1 MGVCFNGQWPVPPS
15 PKGARGL
22 IHPVGFFK
30 ILLSGRRAEQTIAMD
45 LMIQSTQTNLTPL
58 PLTVSQWA
66 LLFFLAMLLFP
77 RPVISAEFEFSG
89 YGLGEAR
96 IFANSA
102 IHPGQED
109 HSASFAIQPEF
120 YYELEDGSSFL
131 FTPFY
136 RVDSTDKE
144 RTHFDVRELSY
155 LGLFD
160 NFEVRAGVRKVFWG
174 TTEIL
179 HLVDIINQT
188 DLVEN
193 IDSEDKLGQPMLN
206 LSTARDWGILDLFIL
221 PYFRERTFAGR
232 SGRLRGQA
240 IVDTDQVRYE
250 SAAEEWHTDWAIR
263 YSQVFGDVDLGLY
276 HFYGTSR
283 EPTLVPGTDGD
294 GNLVFIP
301 FYEQMNQT
309 GLDLSYVTGEW
320 LWKTEALYR
329 TGQGADDYFAWTGG
343 FEYTFTRA
351 FESAMDIGVVLEGMY
366 DGRGNDATTPFENDI
381 GLGLRIALNDAAST
395 EALFGLVQDVGTD
408 ARSLFLE
415 ANQRFGD
422 NWKLSLELRAFLSQP
437 ESDLLFGQH
446 DDDLLQVELFYY
458 F

>member
-1 MGVCFNGQWPVPPS
+1 MIPP
-15 PKGARGL
+15 K
-22 IHPVGFFK
+22 K
-30 ILLSGRRAEQTIAMD
+30 TIFD
-45 LMIQSTQTNLTPL
+45 QL
-58 PLTVSQWA
+58 PLTANQWA
-66 LLFFLAMLLFP
+66 LVFFLIALLFP
-77 RPVISAEFEFSG
+77 RPSHSGEFEISG
-89 YGLGEAR
+89 YVSGEAR

-109 HSASFAIQPEF
+109 HSASFAMQPEF

-136 RVDSTDKE
+136 RLDSADKE

-155 LGLFD
+155 LGLFE

-174 TTEIL
+174 TTEVL

-193 IDSEDKLGQPMLN
+193 GDAEEKLGQPMLN
-206 LSTARDWGILDLFIL
+206 ISTVQDWGTLDLFML

-232 SGRLRGQA
+232 SGRLRGSSV
-240 IVDTDQVRYE
+240 VDTDQVRYE

-263 YSQVFGDVDLGLY
+263 YNNVFGDVDLGLY

-283 EPTLVPGTDGD
+283 DPTLLPGSDAD
-294 GNLVFIP
+294 GNNIFIP
-301 FYEQMNQT
+301 LYEQINQT
-309 GLDLSYVTGEW
+309 GLDVSYVIGEW

-351 FESAMDIGVVLEGMY
+351 FDSAMDIGIVLEGMY
-366 DGRGNDATTPFENDI
+366 DDRGNDATTPFENDI
-381 GLGLRIALNDAAST
+381 ALAFRFALNDAAST

-408 ARSLFLE
+408 SRSLFLE
-415 ANQRFGD
+415 ASRRFGD
-422 NWKLSLELRAFLSQP
+422 QWKLSLEIRAFLSQP
-437 ESDLLFGQH
+437 ESDVLFGQR
-446 DDDLLQVELFYY
+446 DDELLQIEMFYY

>member
-1 MGVCFNGQWPVPPS
+1 
-15 PKGARGL
+15 
-22 IHPVGFFK
+22 
-30 ILLSGRRAEQTIAMD
+30 
-45 LMIQSTQTNLTPL
+45 
-58 PLTVSQWA
+58 
-66 LLFFLAMLLFP
+66 LFP
-77 RPVISAEFEFSG
+77 RPSHSGEFEISG
-89 YGLGEAR
+89 YVSGEAR

-102 IHPGQED
+102 IHPGQDD
-109 HSASFAIQPEF
+109 HSASFAMQPEF

-136 RVDSTDKE
+136 RLDSADKE

-155 LGLFD
+155 LGLFE

-174 TTEIL
+174 TTEVL

-193 IDSEDKLGQPMLN
+193 GDAEEKLGQPMLN
-206 LSTARDWGILDLFIL
+206 ISTVQDWGTLDLFML

-232 SGRLRGQA
+232 SGRLRGSSV
-240 IVDTDQVRYE
+240 VDTDQVRYE

-263 YSQVFGDVDLGLY
+263 YNNVFGDVDLGLY

-283 EPTLVPGTDGD
+283 DPTLLPGSDAD
-294 GNLVFIP
+294 GNNIFIP
-301 FYEQMNQT
+301 LYEQINQT
-309 GLDLSYVTGEW
+309 GLDVSYVIGEW

-351 FESAMDIGVVLEGMY
+351 FDSAMDIGIVLEGMY
-366 DGRGNDATTPFENDI
+366 DDRGNDATTPFENDI
-381 GLGLRIALNDAAST
+381 ALAFRFALNDAAST

-408 ARSLFLE
+408 SRSLFLE
-415 ANQRFGD
+415 ASRRFGD
-422 NWKLSLELRAFLSQP
+422 QWKLSLEIRAFLSQP
-437 ESDLLFGQH
+437 ESDVLFGQR
-446 DDDLLQVELFYY
+446 DDELLQIEMFYY